1 MSDTKQIII
10 TLNAK
15 SLFDYFPKKPTE
27 NDQCFKLDFSD
38 PFTATWSH
46 RKSRE
51 KIVLFFIRF
60 MKF

>member
-1 MSDTKQIII
+1 MTNTKQIII

-15 SLFDYFPKKPTE
+15 ALFDYFPKSPLKTINVSNWIFPT
-27 NDQCFKLDFSD
+27 

-51 KIVLFFIRF
+51 RIVLFFIKF